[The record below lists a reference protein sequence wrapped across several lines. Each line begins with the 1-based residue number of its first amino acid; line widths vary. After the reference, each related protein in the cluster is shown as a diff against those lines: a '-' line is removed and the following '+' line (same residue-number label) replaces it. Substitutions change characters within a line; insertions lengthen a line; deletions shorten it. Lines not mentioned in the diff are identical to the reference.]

1 MSLATSRSRRA
12 NAGAKMAQLLDKEE
26 EDDFYKN
33 AYGGFTEEN
42 DDNEF
47 EIKESESEDEDV
59 IDSDFDKEENESKE
73 QNLMMEVDEEEDN
86 DDETSKKPKKRN
98 HKGVNTKAYKE
109 PNQDSKI
116 TKNEDKL
123 FEVVEEKNVEVKS
136 KRIKKERIEAFG
148 TSTENKTLRISTEKK
163 RLEVKERQEER
174 EARKRLKSHKKS
186 KNEGRRLTQEELLEE
201 AKLTEQLNLAS
212 LDAYNKM
219 ELEKKKTK
227 FIKSVAKGPLIRYH
241 SVAMPVCTSD
251 GVRENETNEKQA
263 RNFITF
269 SDECSFKNTFPKQ
282 KTNTIPQKICVIT
295 GLPAKYFDPVTKSP
309 YANLYAFKVLRETH
323 QKNQKEIITTES

>member
-1 MSLATSRSRRA
+1 MSLATSRSRRS

-26 EDDFYKN
+26 EDEFYKS
-33 AYGGFTEEN
+33 AYGGFSEEN

-47 EIKESESEDEDV
+47 AIKESESEEDEV
-59 IDSDFDKEENESKE
+59 DSDFDMDENEPKE
-73 QNLMMEVDEEEDN
+73 QEVMEVDD
-86 DDETSKKPKKRN
+86 DDEESNKKRKKRN

-116 TKNEDKL
+116 TNNEDKIL
-123 FEVVEEKNVEVKS
+123 EVIEENNVEIQS
-136 KRIKKERIEAFG
+136 KRVKKEKIETTG
-148 TSTENKTLRISTEKK
+148 ITSENKTFRISTEKK

-174 EARKRLKSHKKS
+174 EARKRLKSQKR
-186 KNEGRRLTQEELLEE
+186 NTTEDRRLTQEELLEE

-227 FIKSVAKGPLIRYH
+227 FIKSVSKGPIIRYH
-241 SVAMPVCTSD
+241 SVAMPICTSD

-269 SDECSFKNTFPKQ
+269 SDENSFKNTFTKQ
-282 KTNTIPQKICVIT
+282 KINTLPQKICVVT
-295 GLPAKYFDPVTKSP
+295 GLPAKYFDPLTKSP
-309 YANLYAFKVLRETH
+309 YANLYAFKVLRESYE
-323 QKNQKEIITTES
+323 KNQKEIITTES